1 MASTFSNDLKLE
13 LVTTG
18 EKAGLWGSITNTN
31 LQILQQAASG
41 YIEVAM
47 TGNSDITLAL
57 TDGAVSNGKNLYFK
71 LTGTLARNQTL
82 IMPNNAER
90 VFIVEDA
97 TDRTTANKY
106 TLSVKTTSS
115 STPVAVPVGAVMLLK
130 SDGTNTSKAI
140 TQKSYF
146 TITSSSITTYT
157 AVAGDQ
163 LLVDTTQ
170 TTVTIVLP
178 ASPAVGDEVVIID
191 ARGTFA
197 SNAVTV
203 NRNNQ
208 PINSA
213 TNNLSLSTNGQ
224 AITLVYVDSTR
235 GWAFKTN
242 TA

>member
-1 MASTFSNDLKLE
+1 MASSFSNDLKLE
-13 LVTTG
+13 IISTG
-18 EKAGLWGSITNTN
+18 EKAGLWGNITNTN

-41 YIEVAM
+41 YIELSMAA
-47 TGNSDITLAL
+47 NADITLAL
-57 TDGAVSNGKNLYFK
+57 TDGAISNGKNLYFK
-71 LTGTLARNQTL
+71 LIGNLARKQTL
-82 IMPNNAER
+82 IMPNGAER
-90 VFIVEDA
+90 IFVVEDG
-97 TDRTTANKY
+97 TNRTNSKF

-115 STPVAVPVGAVMLLK
+115 STPVAVPVGATLLLK

-146 TITSSSITTYT
+146 TITSSVITTYT

-170 TTVTIVLP
+170 TTVTVTLP
-178 ASPAVGDEVVIID
+178 ASPAIGDEVVIID

-197 SNAVTV
+197 NNAVAV

-208 PINSA
+208 PINSG